1 MLNSRRASSLI
12 SCRLWAGSLWSSR
25 HSPGRGIVSKL
36 MRNNA
41 LGNADRGCG
50 VGQIWAQLFEQRRLA
65 FVACQQPPIGREGVE
80 GAEEA

>member
-1 MLNSRRASSLI
+1 
-12 SCRLWAGSLWSSR
+12 
-25 HSPGRGIVSKL
+25 

-65 FVACQQPPIGREGVE
+65 FVAGQQPPIGREGVE